1 MNEKKNVS
9 RSLRVTERKKNK
21 IKDLTATALWKKRKP
36 QKFAEKPFRLNEVP
50 PKL

>member
-1 MNEKKNVS
+1 MSADPSASQKQRKTKKA
-9 RSLRVTERKKNK
+9 LR
-21 IKDLTATALWKKRKP
+21 ATALWKKRKP

>member
-1 MNEKKNVS
+1 MS
-9 RSLRVTERKKNK
+9 AGSLRVTERKKNK
-21 IKDLTATALWKKRKP
+21 KKDLTATALWKKRKP